1 MTRTKRALLPPVILL
16 ILAIYPA
23 ESAQVKPEAGS
34 FAAFWIQFKTAV
46 AKDDK
51 NAIAEMTKFP
61 FPYGTK
67 HLSKAE
73 FIKEYGK
80 LFDKKTRRCFPTAK
94 PVKEDD
100 RDSYSVFCG
109 EDIFVFS
116 KENGE
121 YRFTDIGM
129 ND

>member
-1 MTRTKRALLPPVILL
+1 MSRTTLAFLALVIFSL
-16 ILAIYPA
+16 LAIGPA
-23 ESAQVKPEAGS
+23 RGAQVKPEAGS
-34 FAAFWIQFKTAV
+34 FAAFWLQFKTAV

-51 NAIAEMTKFP
+51 HAIAEMTKFP

-73 FIKEYGK
+73 FIKECGK

-109 EDIFVFS
+109 EDIFVFE
-116 KENGE
+116 KVNGE
-121 YRFTDIGM
+121 YRFSDIGM